1 MPEYK
6 APLRDMQFVLHEV
19 FKAEQLWQSLPGTE
33 EVNRELADAI
43 LEESAKIN
51 ENLIA
56 PLSQSGHEEG
66 VKWDDGVVTTPKGYP
81 EAFKQLA
88 EGGWGGLSGEP
99 DYGGQNMPKMLVLLF
114 EEMLYSSNI
123 AMGLYLTLTSG
134 AALAIDSHASDEL
147 KEKYLPNMYSG
158 QWAGAMCLTESHAGT
173 DLGMIRTKAEPQA
186 DGTYKITG
194 TKIFIT
200 GGDHDLTE
208 NVIHLV
214 LAKLPDA
221 PAGSKGISLF
231 LVPRVKVND
240 DGSLGERNG
249 VNCGSIEHK
258 MGINASATCVMNF
271 DGAEG
276 YLVGEINRGL
286 QGMFT
291 MMNYERLSVGIQG
304 LSAAQ
309 TAYQWSCEYAR
320 ERLQSRAPKG
330 PTNPNGAADPIIV
343 HPDVRRMLLT
353 QKALVEAGRAF
364 AVYVGKQLDL
374 SKFGEGDDKA
384 RAAGMVEL
392 LTPIAKA
399 FLTDKGFEGT
409 VLGQQCY
416 GGHGYVR
423 EWGMEQL
430 VRDVRIAQIYEG
442 TNGIQAMDLMGR
454 KVAANGAKNLNV
466 LLDEIRAFCADAASV
481 AGMDEFLAPL
491 NDAVDNLESLTRF
504 VMESV
509 ANDPNAIGAAA
520 NDYLH
525 VMGFTL
531 YSYMWAMQ
539 CRTVLS
545 GESQQGED
553 FNKAKLQTARFF
565 VQRLLPQT
573 QALSSA
579 IRSGSDAMMDLAEE
593 AFA

>member
-19 FKAEQLWQSLPGTE
+19 FKAEQLWQNMPGTE

-88 EGGWGGLSGEP
+88 EGGWGGLAGEP
-99 DYGGQNMPKMLVLLF
+99 NYGGQNMPKMLVLLF

-134 AALAIDSHASDEL
+134 AALAIDNHASDEL

-231 LVPRVKVND
+231 LVPKVKVND

-320 ERLQSRAPKG
+320 ERLQSRAPTG
-330 PTNPNGAADPIIV
+330 PVNQAGPADPIVV

-364 AVYVGKQLDL
+364 AVYVGKQLDV
-374 SKFGEGDDKA
+374 SKFGDGDVKVLA
-384 RAAGMVEL
+384 SGMVEL
-392 LTPIAKA
+392 LTPVAKA

-454 KVAANGAKNLNV
+454 KVAANGAKNLQA
-466 LLDEIRAFCADAASV
+466 LIAEMRAFSADSASV
-481 AGMDEFLAPL
+481 EGMDEFLNPL
-491 NDAVDNLESLTRF
+491 NDAVDNLESLTKF
-504 VMESV
+504 VLEQAGSD
-509 ANDPNAIGAAA
+509 ANAIGAAA
-520 NDYLH
+520 NEYLH

-531 YSYMWAMQ
+531 FSYMWAMM

-545 GESQQGED
+545 GESQQGEEFD
-553 FNKAKLQTARFF
+553 KAKLQTARFF
-565 VQRLLPQT
+565 VQRLLPQAS
-573 QALSSA
+573 ALSAS
-579 IRSGSDAMMDLAEE
+579 IRNGSSTLMDIAEE